1 MRVNEK
7 VRQIRK
13 SKGITQVFVAK
24 KLGVPVQTY
33 NGYELGRR
41 QIKAETL
48 KLIADILD
56 EPIENFFEDDLYESK
71 NSKTTA

>member
-1 MRVNEK
+1 MKVNER

-24 KLGVPVQTY
+24 KLGIPIQTY

-41 QIKAETL
+41 QIKADLL
-48 KLIADILD
+48 KEIAKILN
-56 EPIENFFEDDLYESK
+56 EPIENFFDDDLYEPK
-71 NSKTTA
+71 KPKTTA

>member
-1 MRVNEK
+1 MKVNER

-24 KLGVPVQTY
+24 SLKIPVQTY

-41 QIKAETL
+41 ELKADTL
-48 KLIADILD
+48 KQIAQAIN
-56 EPIENFFEDDLYESK
+56 EPVENFFEDEIYESK
-71 NSKTTA
+71 KSTTA